1 MRKEFDL
8 NEYKVHVIDNNDNF
22 RFYLEHVPSG
32 RVSHHASYQQIAML
46 DDVAAISGYYSG
58 SPEKEF
64 VPLLAEDALRE
75 FAVCENK
82 PLIVGVDVF
91 VTA

>member
-1 MRKEFDL
+1 MRKEVNL
-8 NEYKVHVIDNNDNF
+8 TEYKVHVIDDESF
-22 RFYLEHVPSG
+22 RFYIEHLPSG
-32 RVSHHASYQQIAML
+32 RVSYHAGYQQIAML

-58 SPEKEF
+58 SSDKEF

-82 PLIVGVDVF
+82 KLELNVDVF